1 MDNDGAH
8 KFAFHLVEMLRDLL
22 RLVAPWTDELDFDNA
37 REISAAHVEASGDGF
52 KQRYGDALWR
62 VPFRRG
68 RLGDGSRPYLLV
80 LVEFQSTVD
89 RGMARRMRNY
99 ADMLRGRLLRTTA
112 AREGGLPWILPV
124 VVYNGSERWTAPGE
138 RSDMAALPSAR
149 AERTLAWFQHRG
161 YELVS
166 LERMLAEPGPALA
179 RWPSDNRLLAT
190 FRLQTTRAPEELLR
204 CLEREYAH
212 FPGPDNVGTRRVLH
226 AWAAALLADMVGGG
240 AGGVRGAAPLPA
252 FAELEGLEG
261 TKMTTIAQERLGKW
275 FENFRAENVAQGIEQ
290 GMAQGIEQG
299 VAQGIEQGVAQG
311 IERGMAQGIE
321 QGRAMAHAEGVARLR
336 RQVAI
341 KFGDAEAERLAD
353 LLGAAATGA
362 ELDRVGAWLME
373 CADGDELLG
382 RVESLRK
389 T

>member
-8 KFAFHLVEMLRDLL
+8 KFAFRLVEMLRDLL
-22 RLVAPWTDELDFDNA
+22 RLVVPWTDELDFDNA
-37 REISAAHVEASGDGF
+37 REIPAAHVEASGDGF

-68 RLGDGSRPYLLV
+68 RLDDGSRPYLLV

-138 RSDMAALPSAR
+138 RSDLAALPSAR
-149 AERTLAWFQHRG
+149 AQRTLGLFQHRD

-166 LERMLAEPGPALA
+166 LERMLAKPGPALV
-179 RWPSDNRLLAT
+179 RWPPDNRLLAT
-190 FRLQTTRAPEELLR
+190 FRLQTTHAPEELLR
-204 CLEREYAH
+204 CLEREYAN
-212 FPGPDNVGTRRVLH
+212 FPGPGNVATRRVLH
-226 AWAAALLADMVGGG
+226 AWAAALLADMVGSG
-240 AGGVRGAAPLPA
+240 AGGVHDVAPLPA

-261 TKMTTIAQERLGKW
+261 ARMTTIAQERLGKW
-275 FENFRAENVAQGIEQ
+275 FENFRARN
-290 GMAQGIEQG
+290 

-311 IERGMAQGIE
+311 MERGMAQGIE
-321 QGRAMAHAEGVARLR
+321 QGRATAHAEGAARLR
-336 RQVAI
+336 RQAAI
-341 KFGDAEAERLAD
+341 KFGDAAAERLAD

-373 CADGDELLG
+373 CGSGEELLA
-382 RVESLRK
+382 RVANLRN